1 MNADIVILGADVGAG
16 RRQDIRVRLDAS
28 SGGTTVAEVADS
40 LNPAG
45 AQVIDADGC
54 AVIPAFSDHHLH
66 LAALAR
72 AGESIRCGPPV
83 VTDRASLA
91 DALAHAP
98 ETASGWVRGVGY
110 TESVA
115 GELTRADLDAVESA
129 RPVRIQHRSGALWML
144 NSVAAERVGLESGTH
159 PGIER
164 DPAGRPTGRLWRA
177 DDWLRTR
184 LPDDGFPSFAAV
196 GERLRSD
203 GIAEMTDATPD
214 IDDTYIG
221 AVVAAVDDST
231 ISGRVNL
238 LGVPLGVEVD
248 HPRVG
253 VGPYKI
259 VIADSDLP
267 SPDDLA
273 ARIDAAHRSD
283 RCVAV
288 HCVSR
293 VALALLL
300 AAWDMVGVRVGDR
313 IEHAAVVAADTCAE
327 LARRGIVVV
336 TQPGFLPE
344 RGDDFLDDSDRAD
357 HDDLYRCGSL
367 IDAGVPVALSSDAPY
382 GPLNPW
388 TVIAG
393 ATQRRTA
400 SGRRVGTP
408 DERIGVSQAIDRYCT
423 PSDDPLRRP
432 RRIAVGEPG
441 ELVMAD
447 RAWRD
452 VLESPAE
459 VRAAYRVLGGVVY

>member
-45 AQVIDADGC
+45 AQVIDA
-54 AVIPAFSDHHLH
+54 
-66 LAALAR
+66 
-72 AGESIRCGPPV
+72 
-83 VTDRASLA
+83 T
-91 DALAHAP
+91 
-98 ETASGWVRGVGY
+98 
-110 TESVA
+110 
-115 GELTRADLDAVESA
+115 
-129 RPVRIQHRSGALWML
+129 
-144 NSVAAERVGLESGTH
+144 
-159 PGIER
+159 
-164 DPAGRPTGRLWRA
+164 

-184 LPDDGFPSFAAV
+184 MPDDGFPSLAAV

-267 SPDDLA
+267 SLDDLV

-336 TQPGFLPE
+336 TQPGFLPD

-423 PSDDPLRRP
+423 PADDPLRRP

-459 VRAAYRVLGGVVY
+459 VRAAYRVLGGVVYCRSPMGAASPLAGSSVPAQPADGGIPNSRAALSWRTARNQSSPRSRRMTASRAWVYP